1 MNPDVI
7 AKAFVEGTP
16 YYDPPFVVFHYD
28 DFNDWKCS
36 VVGSELRV
44 DISDRIVGLVLLE
57 MCTRVEGDS
66 KRYYVL
72 IKPHPA
78 DAKTVT
84 VYNAIFKRLENVIG
98 ISMRAEYVPR
108 GDYGVVLIHISGK
121 KYPFIGV
128 YSNRP
133 ATLVKRGNVLVK
145 GYARR
150 FAPYSMSNEYAEI
163 YDRLKKLHAK
173 LGDMRD
179 ELVNSLYH
187 LTEYEF
193 ESIGLSDIYVRHL
206 IDEIDSVRSLDP
218 ILDDVGIYIGKYTP
232 RSLLSLYERTA
243 KKAEEALT
251 AIKTKIATDM
261 LLS

>member
-1 MNPDVI
+1 MNPDMI
-7 AKAFVEGTP
+7 AKAFVEGTRH
-16 YYDPPFVVFHYD
+16 YDPPFIVIHYD
-28 DFNDWKCS
+28 DFDNWKCS
-36 VVGSELRV
+36 VMGSELRV
-44 DISDRIVGLVLLE
+44 DISDGIVGLVLLE
-57 MCTRVEGDS
+57 MCTKVEGGS

-72 IKPHPA
+72 IKPRPA
-78 DAKTVT
+78 NAETAT
-84 VYNAIFKRLENVIG
+84 VYNAVFKKLESIIG
-98 ISMRAEYVPR
+98 IRMRAEYVSR
-108 GDYGVVLIHISGK
+108 DVSGAMLIYVSGK

-150 FAPYSMSNEYAEI
+150 FAPCSMSNEYAEI
-163 YDRLKKLHAK
+163 YDRLMKLHVK
-173 LGDMRD
+173 LGDMRE
-179 ELVNSLYH
+179 ELVDSLYR

-193 ESIGLSDIYVRHL
+193 ESIGLSERCVRSL
-206 IDEIDSVRSLDP
+206 IDEIDSVLLLDP
-218 ILDDVGIYIGKYTP
+218 IVEGVGIYIGKYTP

-243 KKAEEALT
+243 KKVEEALT